1 MILLKNCNIIHVEKE
16 EIVLSDILI
25 EDNKIKKVGSNLS
38 ENHCKVFDLKGAYA
52 CAGFIDIATEIGLIE
67 SGRKFE
73 GDDANENFEEIIPGM
88 KTLNGI
94 YPFDIGFQ
102 EALSSGV
109 TTVVVNSGEKN
120 VIGAQSSVLK
130 TKVGTIDEMIVD
142 SSIDI
147 KVTLGD
153 APKKWNENS
162 QTTPLSRMGIMHL
175 LRKSLI
181 EAKDYIVN
189 KSKGK
194 QNISLNYE
202 ALTKVLNKQIPLK
215 IVANK
220 TQDILSVIDLKKEFN
235 INVIIDQ
242 CAEGYMVKEYLKEAN
257 IPVIMPSP
265 IIDNSSLELF
275 SSRIDTA
282 KILMDNG
289 ITVALATHHPK
300 VSSDL
305 LLFSAIML
313 MREGMNIFEALSLI
327 TVNPAK
333 ILNLYIFIVSIQ
345 KEKRADIVIFN
356 DLPTKTMSNIILT
369 MINGEVVFRNL

>member
-333 ILNLYIFIVSIQ
+333 ILNLYSFIGSIQ